1 MSGVRPEN
9 PHVQVVPLFLV
20 FVVCV
25 CVCVCVCTRAQVCL
39 TLRNP
44 YGLQPTRLCCPWGFP
59 GKNTAVGCHFLLQR
73 ILPWCD
79 QALISCFAG

>member
-25 CVCVCVCTRAQVCL
+25 CVCVCVCARAPRCVSL
-39 TLRNP
+39 FATLMDYSP
-44 YGLQPTRLCCPWGFP
+44 P
-59 GKNTAVGCHFLLQR
+59 GSAVHGVSQAR
-73 ILPWCD
+73 ILR
-79 QALISCFAG
+79 